1 MINTVTGKQA
11 ISTAS
16 YVLPHEHVSID
27 YGQMIAEE
35 KSHPPSIVNEF
46 ISVYSNLKSLGV
58 EAVVDCTPPL
68 YGRDISLLQKVSEAS
83 GVSIIA
89 STGTFCEEWNPL
101 PKFVYES
108 SEESLLRFF
117 VDELN
122 FQCGNIKVAISTEL
136 QEVEAKALRAAGR
149 AQLTSGA
156 TIVCHTTN
164 GLGDIALEILSNIGV
179 PLNKV
184 TIAHVCAHGET
195 VEYATKLAASGAY
208 IGFDKIGHLSHTDQ
222 HWIGLLSQLK
232 VANQISR
239 VLLSQDTALSFTGP
253 DLLGKKVFEDPA
265 HLFGPFRRAID
276 NESDLKDEY
285 HRLMSQNP
293 SAWLLG

>member
-1 MINTVTGKQA
+1 MINTVTGKQSVR
-11 ISTAS
+11 STA

-27 YGQMIAEE
+27 YGQMIARG
-35 KSHPPSIVNEF
+35 KSHPSSIVEKF
-46 ISVYSNLKSLGV
+46 ISVYTNLKSLGV

-68 YGRDISLLQKVSEAS
+68 YGRDISLLREVSEAS

-108 SEESLLRFF
+108 SEEGLLRFF

-122 FQCGNIKVAISTEL
+122 SQCGNIKVAMSTEL
-136 QEVEAKALRAAGR
+136 QEVELKALRAAGR
-149 AQLTSGA
+149 AQLDSGA

-164 GLGDIALEILSNIGV
+164 GLGEMALEIFSNMGV

-195 VEYATKLAASGAY
+195 VEYATQLAKSGAY
-208 IGFDKIGHLSHTDQ
+208 IGFDKVGHSIHTDQ

-232 VANQISR
+232 VANQLSK

-253 DLLGKKVFEDPA
+253 DLIGEKVFEDPTY
-265 HLFGPFRRAID
+265 LFGPFRRAL
-276 NESDLKDEY
+276 ESESKLKDEF

-293 SAWLLG
+293 SAWLMC